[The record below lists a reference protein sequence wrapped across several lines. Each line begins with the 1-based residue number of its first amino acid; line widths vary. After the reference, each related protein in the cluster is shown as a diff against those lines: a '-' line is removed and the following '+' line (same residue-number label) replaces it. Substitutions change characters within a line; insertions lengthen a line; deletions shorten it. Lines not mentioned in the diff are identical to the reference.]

1 MEKVKILVT
10 GATGFVGRNVIDE
23 LRREGREC
31 IALIRNKQKAEKIW
45 GKNIELRIAD
55 LRDRET
61 VSSAFKGV
69 DVVVHIAGLIKT
81 NRNSEFYS
89 SNVVGAENVAW
100 ASSLCGVKKIIYVSS
115 LSVQNPIS
123 HYGKSKLLAEKKF
136 LQHKDQLKISIL
148 RPAIVY
154 GPYDEGMYSYFKMAK
169 RGMVPILRKERHISL
184 IYVKDVAKAINLLI
198 DRDSPEPEV
207 FQLSDNHIYTWE
219 DTARILFDSMNI
231 KGKIIRF
238 PEFSPYVF
246 AYFSNIFSNIFKYE
260 PILTIDKM
268 REFMQ
273 KKWICNSSRLFLKT
287 GFIPSY
293 TIEKGFKK
301 TAQWYIENDWL

>member
-55 LRDRET
+55 LRDRGT
-61 VSSAFKGV
+61 VFSAFKGV

-81 NRNSEFYS
+81 SENSEFYS
-89 SNVVGAENVAW
+89 SNVTGAENVAW
-100 ASSLCGVKKIIYVSS
+100 ASSLCNVRKIIYVSS

-123 HYGKSKLLAEKKF
+123 HYGKSKLLSEKKL

-169 RGMVPILRKERHISL
+169 RGMIPILRKERHISL
-184 IYVKDVAKAINLLI
+184 VYVKDVARTINLLI
-198 DRDSPEPEV
+198 DRDNPKPEV

-219 DTARILFDSMNI
+219 YAAHTLFNSMNVD
-231 KGKIIRF
+231 GKILRF

-246 AYFSNIFSNIFKYE
+246 AYSSNIFSKIFKYE

-293 TIEKGFKK
+293 TIEKGFKE